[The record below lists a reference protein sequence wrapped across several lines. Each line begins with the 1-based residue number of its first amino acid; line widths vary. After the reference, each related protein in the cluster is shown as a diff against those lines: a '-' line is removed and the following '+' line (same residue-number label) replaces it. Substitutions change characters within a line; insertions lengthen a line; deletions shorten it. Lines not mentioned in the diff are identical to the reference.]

1 MTDEDI
7 AIQDKQVAD
16 EWADEQAEAKRKR
29 DEFLKDR
36 EGLGFAPQPSASD
49 EDSSE
54 VLPDPGK
61 EYEERIQAHKVAME
75 MMHQMAQAK
84 GHLWP
89 TTTVAMHKEHVA
101 EAIVRHNIGLGK
113 VDDQLADVQ
122 QKIEALHNATQMIHA
137 HAAAVKRR
145 ADEVAAREAEEE
157 GWKKIAAD
165 AKAGAEKVESAK
177 NAMASKVEQEA
188 EAKLDA
194 KEAEAEAPVK

>member
-89 TTTVAMHKEHVA
+89 TTTVAMH
-101 EAIVRHNIGLGK
+101 
-113 VDDQLADVQ
+113 
-122 QKIEALHNATQMIHA
+122 NATQMVHA

-157 GWKKIAAD
+157 GWK
-165 AKAGAEKVESAK
+165 
-177 NAMASKVEQEA
+177 
-188 EAKLDA
+188 
-194 KEAEAEAPVK
+194 